1 MRSLD
6 DLHYYRERERQ
17 CRKAAAEATDP
28 SVRTAHQ
35 QLAHFYARR
44 VEAEVAGERKEAA
57 SARPLP

>member
-28 SVRTAHQ
+28 CVRSAHA
-35 QLAHFYARR
+35 QLAQFYARR
-44 VEAEVAGERKEAA
+44 IEAEMVDDAEETA
-57 SARPLP
+57 SAKPAS